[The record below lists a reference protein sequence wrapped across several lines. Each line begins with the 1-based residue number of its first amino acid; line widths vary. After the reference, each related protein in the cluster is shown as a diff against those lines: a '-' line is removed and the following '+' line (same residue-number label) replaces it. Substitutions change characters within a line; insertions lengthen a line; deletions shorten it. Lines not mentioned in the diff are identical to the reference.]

1 MELPPE
7 YQIIAS
13 IIVGVII
20 IGGAVAKYVRDMRHG
35 SPAIASDD
43 MAELRRLIER
53 RDDQEH
59 SEELT
64 AQIRQLAAALDS
76 HRRQMQDLG
85 RSVEAVASA
94 LNRRA

>member
-13 IIVGVII
+13 IIVGIVI
-20 IGGAVAKYVRDMRHG
+20 IGGAVAKYVRDMRRG
-35 SPAIASDD
+35 APAIITED
-43 MAELRRLIER
+43 MAEVRRLIER
-53 RDDQEH
+53 RDDHERT
-59 SEELT
+59 EELT
-64 AQIRQLAAALDS
+64 SQIRQLAGAIDN

-94 LNRRA
+94 LNRRT